1 MTNQELIEKYPWLR
15 ISNRWT
21 GKYVEGTE
29 GTELDLMPSGW
40 RKAFGEKMCEEINDE
55 LMTWPQEDREKFRI
69 TDIKE
74 KWAHLCFYTNLVSHH
89 LVQITDKYSLISRLT
104 CIHCG
109 GPARWITKGWYM
121 PYCQECA
128 EEQMQH
134 VNSAYSTSSDWD
146 AEFIDIDRFYGENS
160 NE

>member
-1 MTNQELIEKYPWLR
+1 MTDQELIEKYPWLR

-21 GKYVEGTE
+21 GEYVESAE

-74 KWAHLCFYTNLVSHH
+74 KWAHLCFYTNFVSHH

-109 GPARWITKGWYM
+109 KPARWITRGWYM

-134 VNSAYSTSSDWD
+134 VNSVYSTPTDWD
-146 AEFIDIDRFYGENS
+146 AEFIDI
-160 NE
+160 NEYYKKED

>member
-1 MTNQELIEKYPWLR
+1 MTDRELIEKYPWLR

-21 GKYVEGTE
+21 GEYVEGAE

-40 RKAFGEKMCEEINDE
+40 RKTFGEKMCEEINDE
-55 LMTWPQEDREKFRI
+55 LMTWPQEDKEKFRI

-74 KWAHLCFYTNLVSHH
+74 KWAHLCFYTNFTSPH
-89 LVQITDKYSLISRLT
+89 LNQIIGKYSLISRLT

-109 GPARWITKGWYM
+109 GPARWITRGWYM

-134 VNSAYSTSSDWD
+134 INNSYSTQTDWG
-146 AEFIDIDRFYGENS
+146 AEFIDIDEYYKIED
-160 NE
+160 

>member
-15 ISNRWT
+15 ITNRWT
-21 GKYVEGTE
+21 GEYIENAE
-29 GTELDLMPSGW
+29 GTELDLMPPGW

-74 KWAHLCFYTNLVSHH
+74 KWAHLCFYTNFVSHH
-89 LVQITDKYSLISRLT
+89 LVQIIDKYSLISRLT
-104 CIHCG
+104 CIYCG
-109 GPARWITKGWYM
+109 RPARWITRGWYM
-121 PYCQECA
+121 PFCQECA

-134 VNSAYSTSSDWD
+134 INSSYSTQTDWG
-146 AEFIDIDRFYGENS
+146 AEFVDIDEYYK
-160 NE
+160 NED